1 MKLLHLYLF
10 IIIILFSCS
19 PKAENDADPEF
30 LAAKNIYDSSFIY
43 LEQNNKQKAFSNLN
57 KAKDIFQK
65 KEDSFQVAK
74 CLVNMAIIQEEESD
88 NLGSIETSLA
98 ATKYLNTKDSSQFS
112 FITSNYNNLGVASNS
127 LRNFKDAQKF
137 YLQALQFSKDTLD
150 HLMVKNNLAA
160 SLHAQGKFAQ
170 SGKIYQ
176 DLLASL
182 NSKDEVYH
190 KIAVNHAR
198 SAWMASQDFHPEP
211 IFRDALAFYTEEDDQ
226 WGLDAV
232 YCYFT
237 EYYLDK
243 NKDSTMFYGKKM
255 LEISR
260 RLASPSDQLQALD
273 FLIKTESESN
283 SKKYFTEYKKLSDS
297 LDVVQ
302 NSTKNQFA
310 LIRFESEKNKAHNL
324 KLEKD
329 LQQKEYMLYSGLLL
343 LLISV
348 FGGYYWYEKR
358 KTRIELKAQNQ
369 IKEERL
375 LTSKK
380 VHDVVA
386 NGLYQVMSNLEHHDS
401 VDKDEILDQ
410 LDGMYQR
417 SRDISYDNF
426 TIPQHI
432 NFREKFSELAH
443 NFQNDDL
450 SIFMVGNDD
459 ELWNLLTENFSQD
472 LYLIIREFFVNMKK
486 HSKASRVILK
496 FEKSDDSLKVIYKDN
511 GVGNLNEKD
520 KNGLRGIRE
529 RVLSHNGEI
538 FFDNHQGFIIE
549 MNFKI

>member
-1 MKLLHLYLF
+1 
-10 IIIILFSCS
+10 
-19 PKAENDADPEF
+19 
-30 LAAKNIYDSSFIY
+30 
-43 LEQNNKQKAFSNLN
+43 
-57 KAKDIFQK
+57 
-65 KEDSFQVAK
+65 
-74 CLVNMAIIQEEESD
+74 
-88 NLGSIETSLA
+88 
-98 ATKYLNTKDSSQFS
+98 
-112 FITSNYNNLGVASNS
+112 
-127 LRNFKDAQKF
+127 
-137 YLQALQFSKDTLD
+137 
-150 HLMVKNNLAA
+150 
-160 SLHAQGKFAQ
+160 
-170 SGKIYQ
+170 
-176 DLLASL
+176 
-182 NSKDEVYH
+182 
-190 KIAVNHAR
+190 
-198 SAWMASQDFHPEP
+198 MASQDFHPEP
-211 IFRDALAFYTEEDDQ
+211 IFRDALAFYTKEDDQ

-243 NKDSTMFYGKKM
+243 NKDSTKFYGRKM

-273 FLIKTESESN
+273 FLIKTENESN

-358 KTRIELKAQNQ
+358 KKRIELKAQNQ

-386 NGLYQVMSNLEHHDS
+386 NGLYQVMSNLEHHDD

-450 SIFMVGNDD
+450 SIFIVGNDD

-496 FEKSDDSLKVIYKDN
+496 FEKSDDLLKVIYKDN
-511 GVGNLNEKD
+511 GVGNLHAKD

-538 FFDNHQGFIIE
+538 FFDNHQGFVIE

>member
-1 MKLLHLYLF
+1 MKLHHLYLF
-10 IIIILFSCS
+10 IIIIHFSCS

-30 LAAKNIYDSSFIY
+30 LAAKKIYDSSFIY

-137 YLQALQFSKDTLD
+137 YHQALQFSKDTLD

-170 SGKIYQ
+170 SKKIYQ
-176 DLLASL
+176 DLLANL

-198 SAWMASQDFHPEP
+198 SAWMASQDFYPEP
-211 IFRDALAFYTEEDDQ
+211 IFRDALAFYTKEDDQ

-243 NKDSTMFYGKKM
+243 NKDSTMFYGRKM

-260 RLASPSDQLQALD
+260 KLASPSDQLQALD
-273 FLIKTESESN
+273 FLIKTENESN

-386 NGLYQVMSNLEHHDS
+386 NGLYQVMSNLEHHDD

-417 SRDISYDNF
+417 SRDISFDNF

-459 ELWNLLTENFSQD
+459 ELWNLLTVNFSQD

-496 FEKSDDSLKVIYKDN
+496 FEKSDDLLKVIYKDN
-511 GVGNLNEKD
+511 GVGNLHAKD

-529 RVLSHNGEI
+529 RVLAHNGEI